1 MDRGER
7 ANANRCLGMIGAQQ
21 PAQTGPVESVT
32 AGVCDVGGYLVP
44 VDPMD
49 GLQCDTCQ

>member
-7 ANANRCLGMIGAQQ
+7 ANADRRVGMIGAQQ
-21 PAQTGPVESVT
+21 PAQSGPVESVPV
-32 AGVCDVGGYLVP
+32 GVCDVGGYLVP

-49 GLQCDTCQ
+49 DLQCDTCQ